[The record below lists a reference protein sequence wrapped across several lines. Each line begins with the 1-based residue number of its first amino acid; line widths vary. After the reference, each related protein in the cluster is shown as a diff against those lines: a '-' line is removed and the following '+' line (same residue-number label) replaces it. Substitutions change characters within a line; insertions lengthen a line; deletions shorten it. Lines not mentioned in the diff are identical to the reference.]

1 MTGDRGEHTGSSRSS
16 NSTIKRFPL
25 SPKRLVFI
33 RVVVVEGHDGAVIKK
48 SEKAHKGC
56 CRIAIMADT
65 VTKISRKDNRC
76 KLNVFCS
83 AQHIK
88 LCPMCARNCRKGSVR
103 DEVEERNAN
112 AAWVRYHLIMDQE
125 PPQLQPFSLGQRPH
139 LFPTHRSLHLSC
151 PSIGPVINFY
161 DNPAALSSL
170 ILGEPRSTPS
180 ETH

>member
-1 MTGDRGEHTGSSRSS
+1 MTGDQGEHTGSSRSS

-76 KLNVFCS
+76 KLNDFLFSS
-83 AQHIK
+83 AHKTLPNVCTK
-88 LCPMCARNCRKGSVR
+88 LSQRKCKRRGRRTKRECGLGQISPDHGPGTSPTTTILFGS
-103 DEVEERNAN
+103 ETSPIPNPSQFA
-112 AAWVRYHLIMDQE
+112 LIM
-125 PPQLQPFSLGQRPH
+125 PLNRP
-139 LFPTHRSLHLSC
+139 S
-151 PSIGPVINFY
+151 Y
-161 DNPAALSSL
+161 
-170 ILGEPRSTPS
+170 
-180 ETH
+180 